1 VYDFAHYDSAHL
13 LSYEQVQGAPDCASQ
28 TCSYRASSL
37 CTVAD
42 VHPYLDV
49 LGALNAAHVRYVVVG
64 GVAVALQGHLRATVD
79 LDIVLDLVPDNV
91 GKAIEALTAIG
102 LRPRL
107 PVAASDFAV
116 PEIRQGW
123 VEQRNLMVFS
133 MWDPTNPA
141 IEVDLF
147 ADPPIEPTELLAAA
161 DLMPLGEIVVPVASR
176 RHLIEMKK
184 IAGRSQDLADI
195 DALTEDEA

>member
-1 VYDFAHYDSAHL
+1 
-13 LSYEQVQGAPDCASQ
+13 
-28 TCSYRASSL
+28 
-37 CTVAD
+37 
-42 VHPYLDV
+42 
-49 LGALNAAHVRYVVVG
+49 
-64 GVAVALQGHLRATVD
+64 
-79 LDIVLDLVPDNV
+79 
-91 GKAIEALTAIG
+91 